1 MGEPFIGEIK
11 MVSFNWAPRNWT
23 LCNGQLESI
32 GSNQALFSLI
42 GSTFG
47 GNARTNFAIPDLRG
61 RVPIGPDSQS
71 GLRQGSFGGLETVA
85 LSAQEMPPHTHQMNG
100 STQTGGD
107 VGFATS
113 TFGVTAAGKEV
124 YGRATNLVAMNHGA
138 LPGTGGGTG
147 AGHSNIQPSTV
158 INFIMA
164 LEGTYPSRN

>member
-1 MGEPFIGEIK
+1 MVEPFIGEIK
-11 MVSFNWAPRNWT
+11 MVSFPWAPRDWT
-23 LCNGQLESI
+23 LCNGQYESVN
-32 GSNQALFSLI
+32 SNQALYSLI
-42 GSTFG
+42 GTQFG
-47 GNARTNFAIPDLRG
+47 GDGRVSFGIPDLRG
-61 RVPIGPDSQS
+61 RVPIGAYSVPQGRS
-71 GLRQGSFGGLETVA
+71 GGQANVA
-85 LSAQEMPPHTHQMNG
+85 LSIREMPPHTHQMNG

-107 VGFATS
+107 VGFTTS
-113 TFGVTAAGKEV
+113 SFGVTAAGKV